1 MDNKKLVRQK
11 LIEILSKEKIN
22 FIASAITPWHAIGVN
37 ALLELLLDK
46 GIKINPLFIVMQS
59 PNKEY
64 LLDAKSFS
72 YDTEH
77 VYLLDYSKN
86 DTSKFGLLTN
96 PLSSVINFFK
106 NRKISNYQ
114 DEVYIANPWYP
125 DFNRVNWVLK
135 QNKFLKIKY
144 CIIDEGAA
152 TYMRTSE
159 PILKAF
165 SDNKSYV
172 KALLFIYSFY
182 IQNKLLFNLIKKTD
196 SFLNMNIFIIANKK
210 LILNQAALKYYK
222 KVLNTSI
229 SPKTN
234 IGPLSSTVLIGTM
247 AFPRNCIYKNEDI
260 NFLKKLVKYIKS
272 QGFIPILKPH
282 PRESDSLTHYAE
294 LNCRILDNSTPL
306 ELLFDAKLKP
316 KAFISFSSTSLLN
329 AKLFYG
335 INSFSIINLLDLE
348 NFHKIYK
355 DEMTS
360 FKKVFADHISFP
372 NYIEEIHKE

>member
-1 MDNKKLVRQK
+1 MNKKKLVRQK
-11 LIEILSKEKIN
+11 LIKILSKEKIN

-37 ALLELLLDK
+37 ALLERLLDK
-46 GIKINPLFIVMQS
+46 GVKINPLFIVVQS

-77 VYLLDYSKN
+77 VYILDYSKN
-86 DTSKFGLLTN
+86 NTSKFVLLTN
-96 PLSSVINFFK
+96 PLTSVINFFK
-106 NRKISNYQ
+106 NRELLNYQ
-114 DEVYIANPWYP
+114 EEIYIANPWYP

-135 QNKFLKIKY
+135 HNKFIKIKY
-144 CIIDEGAA
+144 CIIDEGVA
-152 TYMRTSE
+152 TYMPTSE

-182 IQNKLLFNLIKKTD
+182 IQNKLLFNVIKKTD
-196 SFLNMNIFIIANKK
+196 SFLNMNIFIRTNKT
-210 LILNQAALKYYK
+210 LILNEAALKYYK
-222 KVLNTSI
+222 KILNTSI
-229 SPKTN
+229 SPNTN
-234 IGPLSSTVLIGTM
+234 IDSLSSTVLIGTM
-247 AFPRNCIYKNEDI
+247 AFPRNCIYNNEDL
-260 NFLKKLVKYIKS
+260 NFLKKLVNYIKS
-272 QGFIPILKPH
+272 QGFTPIIKPH

-306 ELLFDAKLKP
+306 EMLFNSKFKP
-316 KAFISFSSTSLLN
+316 KAFISFSSTSLIN

-335 INSFSIINLLDLE
+335 INGLSIINLLDLE
-348 NFHKIYK
+348 NFHKTYK

-360 FKKVFADHISFP
+360 FKKVFANHIIYPNSFD
-372 NYIEEIHKE
+372 EIIF